1 MKYMVVGD
9 VHLTDPERAPVSRK
23 GHWTE
28 EIFAKLD
35 FIVDLAKK
43 NKCDAVLQL
52 GDLYHLPSYNANS
65 QELVQRT
72 HDVLTKAGIPVLVVC
87 GNHELKHLR
96 YNTDIPKHALGALS
110 RMRGIELVAGPSNDF
125 PEVFG
130 IPYLQDWAV
139 ELPQHL
145 NAYNEYMD
153 AHPEIKKGFIITHM
167 SLFPEKDAPIYEFIS
182 DEDLSSM
189 IKHPTTVAHGHL
201 HFEQGVRNYGDVE
214 IINYGSI
221 SRGSLHAETI
231 KRQPKVYIYNTD
243 TGKHRTYNV
252 PVRPASEVFD
262 LETHALEKD
271 RSERLTAFLEGVG
284 DDEGM
289 SVQSVDQMVEHLS
302 QSDNVSPQVK
312 QIVSDLL
319 EHAQS

>member
-1 MKYMVVGD
+1 MPKFLVCGD
-9 VHLTDPERAPVSRK
+9 VHQNATGPGARK
-23 GHWTE
+23 DTWPDD
-28 EIFAKLD
+28 INAKLE
-35 FIVDLAKK
+35 FISNLAEKH
-43 NKCDAVLQL
+43 KCDAILQL
-52 GDLYHLPSYNANS
+52 GDLWHLKNPA
-65 QELVQRT
+65 RT
-72 HDVLTKAGIPVLVVC
+72 PHWLIQATHKAMTTTDVPWYIVA
-87 GNHELKHLR
+87 GNHDEQNDR
-96 YNTDIPKHALGALS
+96 YDSISRQPLGTLS
-110 RMRGIELVAGPSNDF
+110 LMKNMHLVAGPSKDF

-252 PVRPASEVFD
+252 PVRPAGDVFD